1 MPLTRRELQYLRF
14 LISRDPKDL
23 PGFITEKTLFRLI
36 KAGAIEYVPVS
47 APSPLRGRWVATER
61 GRSIALPT

>member
-1 MPLTRRELQYLRF
+1 MPLTRRELQYLRY
-14 LISRDPKDL
+14 LETRDPKDL

-36 KAGAIEYVPVS
+36 RAGAIEYVPVS

-61 GRSIALPT
+61 GRSIF